1 MGAHAHIYIQT
12 QVVKMYFI
20 KKNMYML
27 TTGGEK
33 QTFGMNPTEFVRR
46 FDAGTTNGQGNVVV
60 TIFIHWG
67 FRVGKGLILA
77 I

>member
-1 MGAHAHIYIQT
+1 
-12 QVVKMYFI
+12 
-20 KKNMYML
+20 MYML